1 MRRLFGTDGVRGIA
15 NEDLSVELAMK
26 LGKALG
32 TVLSEGQRYRPEV
45 FIGQDTRLSS
55 EMLVSAIS
63 SGLCSAGCDTVLL
76 GVVTTPCVA
85 YLVKEKRARAG
96 VMISASHNSFD
107 FNGIKIFG
115 EDGFKLSDE
124 LEELIESI
132 VLDNS
137 PPPRIATPREIGK
150 CTVNHSYSKEYAEYL
165 KASFGQPL
173 DGLTVGIDCAN
184 GSASVT
190 AGALFTSLG
199 AEVHLLHRE
208 PNGININTNCGSTHI
223 ESLAAYVTANKV
235 DCGLAFDGD
244 ADRLLCVDEAG
255 ALVDGDRIMAICALD
270 LKERGKLT
278 HQTAVGTVMTN
289 LGFSR
294 FCEENG
300 IRFIATKVGDRYV
313 LEEMLLGEYAIGGEQ
328 SGHIIFREFATT
340 GDGQLTALAL
350 LSIMK
355 RKGLPLSQ
363 LAAVM
368 RKYPQTM
375 VNITAT
381 ADGKL
386 HFYTDPEIRRAL
398 DRAAVELGSGGRI
411 VVRPSGTEPL
421 IRIMAE
427 GEELSV
433 IQRITDGVASVIRDR
448 LATYE

>member
-1 MRRLFGTDGVRGIA
+1 MGRLFGTDGIRGVA
-15 NEDLSVELAMK
+15 GRELTAELAMK
-26 LGKALG
+26 VGRAAAS
-32 TVLSEGQRYRPEV
+32 VLSDGLKRKPTLL
-45 FIGQDTRLSS
+45 IGYDTR
-55 EMLVSAIS
+55 IS
-63 SGLCSAGCDTVLL
+63 SSMLSAAVAAGICSAGADVTLL
-76 GVVTTPCVA
+76 GVVPTPAVA
-85 YLVKEKRARAG
+85 YLVKHYHADAG
-96 VMISASHNSFD
+96 VMISASHNTFEY
-107 FNGIKIFG
+107 NGIKIFNG
-115 EDGFKLSDE
+115 EGYKLPDE
-124 LEELIESI
+124 LEERIETLIEADGSSKTAVGDGMGGI
-132 VLDNS
+132 RRAEGAVDDYLAHLRASCPISLDGV
-137 PPPRIATPREIGK
+137 RIA
-150 CTVNHSYSKEYAEYL
+150 V
-165 KASFGQPL
+165 
-173 DGLTVGIDCAN
+173 DCAN

-223 ESLAAYVTANKV
+223 ESLAEYVAAHNM

-244 ADRLLCVDEAG
+244 ADRLLCIDEAG

-294 FCEENG
+294 FCEENE

-340 GDGQLTALAL
+340 GDGQLTAVQL